1 MSFPREHNVV
11 KKELKQN
18 MKFSNKTSNTAT
30 PPPTAYSER
39 YFSTYAVP
47 EGTTK
52 NKTFYM

>member
-18 MKFSNKTSNTAT
+18 MKFSNKTSNTAI